1 MNAEQQYIEFYHAA
15 AETIKSR
22 SCAVLN
28 AVRDDAFNQF
38 LHMGFPTQKVE
49 HYKYTDVSTAFAPN
63 YGITLNPQL
72 STLNP
77 RPSTLNAQPST
88 DEARVGQG
96 VQPPAAP
103 SAALHGMR
111 IRSRRAAAGDAV
123 PLRGDACRVVR
134 LARRADPV
142 RDSQDLR
149 EGR

>member
-63 YGITLNPQL
+63 YGITLTPQL
-72 STLNP
+72 SILNP
-77 RPSTLNAQPST
+77 RPSTYIYNIK
-88 DEARVGQG
+88 D
-96 VQPPAAP
+96 AP
-103 SAALHGMR
+103 
-111 IRSRRAAAGDAV
+111 IDV
-123 PLRGDACRVVR
+123 TPC
-134 LARRADPV
+134 
-142 RDSQDLR
+142 
-149 EGR
+149 